1 MSISE
6 KLKTLF
12 KKKEKKKEKE
22 VKESEILKEWRELQ
36 NKLENH
42 PLTQAKIINER
53 LYSTTKEEIDKINRR
68 IEELD
73 TRLTTVER
81 KEFKKEDKSPKFKL
95 SKKEK
100 DVLNVIKDRREGDAT
115 IVAEALNVSR
125 SNASLKLNRLY
136 EEGFLE
142 KIREGKNVFYKFKHD

>member
-1 MSISE
+1 MQE
-6 KLKTLF
+6 
-12 KKKEKKKEKE
+12 
-22 VKESEILKEWRELQ
+22 
-36 NKLENH
+36 KLENH

-53 LYSTTKEEIDKINRR
+53 LYDATTKEIENMSKRIDDIDIRLRKVEEGPVKEKKLKI
-68 IEELD
+68 
-73 TRLTTVER
+73 
-81 KEFKKEDKSPKFKL
+81 KL

-100 DVLNVIKDRREGDAT
+100 DVLNVVKDTRETDASY
-115 IVAEALNVSR
+115 IADKLKISR